1 MAGHRKPVRLV
12 KKSHSTGEEPVA
24 KSVVTEPRHAIQS
37 WIKEFRR
44 KHRPTAFPAFST
56 LFKEELKS
64 EPELPVDRTLVAE
77 AE

>member
-1 MAGHRKPVRLV
+1 MAGHRKPVKLI
-12 KKSHSTGEEPVA
+12 KKSHSSVEEPVA

-44 KHRPTAFPAFST
+44 KHRPKAFPAFST
-56 LFKEELKS
+56 LFKEELKN
-64 EPELPVDRTLVAE
+64 EPELPVDNTLVAE